1 MLDWIANWY
10 ISQCDGRWEHFY
22 GIKIDTLDNSGW
34 GVEIDLSDTDLI
46 DKPFTNIEKDIS
58 DSDWMFCRINN
69 NKFEGSGDTKKLNEI
84 LEVFKTWVE
93 S

>member
-46 DKPFTNIEKDIS
+46 DKPFTNI
-58 DSDWMFCRINN
+58 
-69 NKFEGSGDTKKLNEI
+69 
-84 LEVFKTWVE
+84 
-93 S
+93 

>member
-1 MLDWIANWY
+1 MLNWIANWY
-10 ISQCDGRWEHFY
+10 MSQCDGRWEHFY
-22 GIKIDTLDNSGW
+22 GIKIDTLDNPGW

-46 DKPFTNIEKDIS
+46 HKPFTNIEKDIS

-69 NKFEGSGDTKKLNEI
+69 NKFEGYGDTKKLNEI
-84 LEVFKTWVE
+84 LEIFKTWAE